1 MACEIVYRLMD
12 TTRQIGV
19 PMRKSQTLLS
29 LVIALLVLAI
39 GLVACGGAPTS
50 TQTTSQEG
58 QDAEATAQADA
69 TETSEEGADLSDDP
83 YATGIHHVVIEVEG
97 YGTIEVALNANAAP
111 ITTANFCHLVE
122 QGFYDGLTFHRVI
135 SGFMIQGGDPLGNGT
150 GGSDETIVGEFSA
163 NGIENN
169 IPHVR
174 GTISMARANDPNSAS
189 SQFFI
194 MHATDASLNGNYAA
208 FGTVTSGMEV
218 VDAICENTPVE
229 DANGT
234 VAPENQPRITSITL
248 VD

>member
-1 MACEIVYRLMD
+1 MKKSTTFALLTVLLALVVALAACGSQTSTTSSDD
-12 TTRQIGV
+12 TTA
-19 PMRKSQTLLS
+19 TE
-29 LVIALLVLAI
+29 A
-39 GLVACGGAPTS
+39 
-50 TQTTSQEG
+50 TTEET
-58 QDAEATAQADA
+58 QDAAEPQD
-69 TETSEEGADLSDDP
+69 DDP
-83 YATGIHHVVIEVEG
+83 YATGIHHVIIEVED

-111 ITTANFCHLVE
+111 ITTSNFCHLVE
-122 QGFYDGLTFHRVI
+122 NGFYDGLTFHRVI

-150 GGSDETIVGEFSA
+150 GGSSQTITGEFSA

-174 GTISMARANDPNSAS
+174 GTISMARSNDPNSAS

-194 MHATDASLNGNYAA
+194 MHADYPSLNGKYAA

-218 VDAICENTPVE
+218 VDAIVENTPVE
-229 DANGT
+229 DDNGT

>member
-1 MACEIVYRLMD
+1 MKKSTTFALLTVLLALVVALAACGSQTSTTSSDD
-12 TTRQIGV
+12 TTA
-19 PMRKSQTLLS
+19 TE
-29 LVIALLVLAI
+29 A
-39 GLVACGGAPTS
+39 
-50 TQTTSQEG
+50 TTEET
-58 QDAEATAQADA
+58 QDAAEPQD
-69 TETSEEGADLSDDP
+69 DDP
-83 YATGIHHVVIEVEG
+83 YATGIHHVVIEVED

-111 ITTANFCHLVE
+111 ITTSNFCHLVE
-122 QGFYDGLTFHRVI
+122 NGFYDGLTFHRVI

-150 GGSDETIVGEFSA
+150 GGSSQTITGEFSA

-174 GTISMARANDPNSAS
+174 GTISMARSNDPNSAS

-194 MHATDASLNGNYAA
+194 MHADYPSLNGNYAA

-218 VDAICENTPVE
+218 VDAIVENTPVE
-229 DANGT
+229 DDNGT

>member
-1 MACEIVYRLMD
+1 MKKSTTFALLTVLLALVVALAACGSQTSTTSSDD
-12 TTRQIGV
+12 TTA
-19 PMRKSQTLLS
+19 TE
-29 LVIALLVLAI
+29 A
-39 GLVACGGAPTS
+39 
-50 TQTTSQEG
+50 TTEET
-58 QDAEATAQADA
+58 QDAAEPQD
-69 TETSEEGADLSDDP
+69 DDP
-83 YATGIHHVVIEVEG
+83 YATGIHHVIIEVED

-111 ITTANFCHLVE
+111 ITTSNFCHLVE
-122 QGFYDGLTFHRVI
+122 NGFYDGLTFHRVI

-150 GGSDETIVGEFSA
+150 GGSSQTITGEFSA

-174 GTISMARANDPNSAS
+174 GTISMARSSDPNSAS

-194 MHATDASLNGNYAA
+194 MHADYPSLNGNYAA

-218 VDAICENTPVE
+218 VDAIVENTPVE
-229 DANGT
+229 DDNGT